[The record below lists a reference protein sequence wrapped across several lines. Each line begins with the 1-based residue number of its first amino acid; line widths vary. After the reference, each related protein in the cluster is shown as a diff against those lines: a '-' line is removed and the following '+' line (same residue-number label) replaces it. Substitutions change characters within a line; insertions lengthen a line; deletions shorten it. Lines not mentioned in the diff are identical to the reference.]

1 MFLSAVWS
9 LILTAPIHCRASI
22 AEQVMEWNISP
33 NLIWCRN
40 KLLYILDSVGE
51 LLLVWV
57 NYSFK
62 TRSRRSCLCVFQFGN
77 VSGSCY
83 IAQTISTTRISL
95 AFAEH
100 AVVSD
105 EEFLLF
111 SRSLSLPH
119 CFLVSWPVVS
129 WVLCG
134 FWELAVRQSVM
145 ARAIASRQILLHMLV
160 KAAVFFPNVTG
171 TVHPYIFLSS
181 FIHHYTSLVNSFL
194 ALK

>member
-1 MFLSAVWS
+1 MFSSAVWT
-9 LILTAPIHCRASI
+9 LVLTAPIHCRVSI
-22 AEQVMEWNISP
+22 AEQVMELKISP

-40 KLLYILDSVGE
+40 KLIYTWTAW
-51 LLLVWV
+51 VWV

-77 VSGSCY
+77 VSGCY

-145 ARAIASRQILLHMLV
+145 ARAIVSRQILLHMLV
-160 KAAVFFPNVTG
+160 KAAVVFFPMLQG
-171 TVHPYIFLSS
+171 Q
-181 FIHHYTSLVNSFL
+181 FILTFFCRHLFFEISN
-194 ALK
+194 AG